1 MNNYTY
7 PFMPI
12 NNNQQIIEELI
23 QIKELLKRID
33 YKLNKKEKENNNEKD
48 DNYYMI

>member
-1 MNNYTY
+1 
-7 PFMPI
+7 MPI